1 MPGDYLATMGS
12 AAPVASAPA
21 GRGGAAP
28 AALTDLY
35 SGAVVSGGYTK
46 PAKAAVKP
54 AVSMPGDYLA
64 TMGSA
69 APVASAPAAAA
80 AAPAALTDL
89 YSGAVVS
96 GSYTKPAKAA
106 VNAGGVDAW

>member
-1 MPGDYLATMGS
+1 M
-12 AAPVASAPA
+12 
-21 GRGGAAP
+21 
-28 AALTDLY
+28 
-35 SGAVVSGGYTK
+35 
-46 PAKAAVKP
+46 P

-69 APVASAPAAAA
+69 APVASAAAPAA

-96 GSYTKPAKAA
+96 GSYTKPTKAA
-106 VNAGGVDAW
+106 VEARGVGLFVGDGLGGADCFDAGGSGAGRGRAGCGCSSCRAQ